1 MEQRVLKRADMFQSS
16 QLGQEFDLDFLNQ
29 PTSYATHGLHSFA
42 AKCPPPLV
50 AWILRQWSNPGD
62 CILDPMAGSGT
73 TLVESLLL
81 GREALGVEIDPL
93 ARLLCQVKTTPL
105 PADRL
110 QYSSEQLLKS
120 IEAACTR
127 YDQGERQHVP
137 ALPLFHN
144 RDYWFLPEVSAKLA
158 LIKQAIADLA
168 ASDDEK
174 RFFYI
179 AFSSLILAKTSV
191 ANARDVVHSRHHYL
205 AHPMPPDVLALFR
218 QRLKRMT
225 AQMQQFVEQIT
236 QAPQPATASMV
247 GQDARRLSLVEASVD
262 LVVTSPPYC
271 NALDYTR
278 AHKLAVGWLAD
289 VLSINLQEYSL
300 LGHSYIGAERG
311 PMPAPSANGD
321 QPWQVPL
328 VQRLIAQVSELDC
341 RKAVVV
347 ERYFADMWQVLGEL
361 GRVLRPGGHA
371 ALVVCP
377 SNIRKISIPTH
388 LAFQEMAAALELP
401 GQHRF
406 APVFLQARTI
416 SDRRRL
422 MPYIGMEERMRTEYV
437 LVLQKSK
444 S

>member
-1 MEQRVLKRADMFQSS
+1 VTI
-16 QLGQEFDLDFLNQ
+16 QEIAPTALSLPEWNLDFHQ
-29 PTSYATHGLHSFA
+29 HPTSYATHGLHAFA

-50 AWILRQWSNPGD
+50 AWILRQWSQPGD
-62 CILDPMAGSGT
+62 CVLDPMAGSGT

-93 ARLLCQVKTTPL
+93 ARLLCQVKITPL
-105 PADRL
+105 SADDL
-110 QYSSEQLLKS
+110 HHTSDQLLES

-127 YDQGERQHVP
+127 YDQGEREHVP
-137 ALPLFHN
+137 PLPLFHN

-168 ASDDEK
+168 APDEYK
-174 RFFYI
+174 RFFSLT
-179 AFSSLILAKTSV
+179 FSSLILAKTSV
-191 ANARDVVHSRHHYL
+191 ANARDIVHSRHHYR
-205 AHPMPPDVLALFR
+205 AHETTPDVPAIFR
-218 QRLKRMT
+218 HRLKRMRE
-225 AQMQQFVEQIT
+225 QMRQFAEQLA
-236 QAPQPATASMV
+236 QAPQPATASIV
-247 GQDARRLSLVEASVD
+247 GQDARRLPLAEASVD

-289 VLSINLQEYSL
+289 VLSTSPQAYSL
-300 LGHSYIGAERG
+300 LSRSYIGAEHG
-311 PMPAPSANGD
+311 LMPAPTEDTG
-321 QPWQVPL
+321 QTWQVPL
-328 VQRLIAQVSELDC
+328 VQRLIAQVSELD
-341 RKAVVV
+341 RKQGAVV
-347 ERYFADMWQVLGEL
+347 ERYFADMWQVLSEL
-361 GRVLRPGGHA
+361 GRVVRPGGHV

-406 APVFLQARTI
+406 EPVFLQARTI

-437 LVLQKSK
+437 LVLQKG
-444 S
+444 